1 MLRLALSKVLAL
13 NFSEAFVLQFVLCSD
28 RPLRYRH
35 QRFKTGFHMVQTT
48 SMLASTNIKGIK
60 GTTTAL

>member
-28 RPLRYRH
+28 RALRYR